1 MLASS
6 RLSKVCFCHARGCCS
21 SGSRNKKVLNGMLL
35 HLLCNGFLRLSEKTN
50 QTCKL
55 SMCACQA
62 PWSCSGSS
70 LSGFLGIGFAK
81 LVCLGCFWKRCM
93 TSIDVLNIHDSNTR
107 SRVSDIHIRLEISLR
122 YAAHELSYINA
133 TGSKLVCMYTSIN
146 IVSLCTS
153 FWWSQKSM

>member
-93 TSIDVLNIHDSNTR
+93 TSIDVLNIHDSNARLSVSNKRTR
-107 SRVSDIHIRLEISLR
+107 LGISLR
-122 YAAHELSYINA
+122 CAAHELSYINA
-133 TGSKLVCMYTSIN
+133 TSAKLVCMY
-146 IVSLCTS
+146 VCMYV
-153 FWWSQKSM
+153 WGV